1 MKVAVCYALKE
12 RNVYNRRCQPPES
25 KRINNVKP
33 QRGVT
38 VTPRWGFGSGRCLYP
53 PIDTGGYR
61 HFATF
66 GARKLQLPC
75 YTLKSWDVF

>member
-1 MKVAVCYALKE
+1 MKVAVFYALKE

-38 VTPRWGFGSGRCLYP
+38 VTPRWGFGEREMPLSAG
-53 PIDTGGYR
+53 
-61 HFATF
+61 
-66 GARKLQLPC
+66 
-75 YTLKSWDVF
+75 